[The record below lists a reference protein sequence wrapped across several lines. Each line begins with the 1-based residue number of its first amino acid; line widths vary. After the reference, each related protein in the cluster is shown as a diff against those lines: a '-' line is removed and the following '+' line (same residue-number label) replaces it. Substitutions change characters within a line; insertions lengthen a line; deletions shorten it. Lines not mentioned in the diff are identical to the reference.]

1 MKCCEGVRTPV
12 SNIGI
17 NCVVLYL
24 KVTRTYLWRIGWH
37 ILVPLRVCVNS
48 TKLEFCPEN
57 RDAVGAALGS
67 NPLKLYITSILV
79 SRRIKTFPI
88 ICGDNKVNIV
98 NLCDDFLQFH
108 NLEYKNS
115 MIFFHYAIS
124 DLLSQF
130 GPQCRCFIHDNEL
143 FTGL

>member
-1 MKCCEGVRTPV
+1 M
-12 SNIGI
+12 
-17 NCVVLYL
+17 CVY
-24 KVTRTYLWRIGWH
+24 
-37 ILVPLRVCVNS
+37 S

-88 ICGDNKVNIV
+88 ICDNKVNIV
-98 NLCDDFLQFH
+98 NLCDDFLQSH

-115 MIFFHYAIS
+115 MIIFSLRYIGLPLTIHTTM
-124 DLLSQF
+124 QV
-130 GPQCRCFIHDNEL
+130 FIDDNEL